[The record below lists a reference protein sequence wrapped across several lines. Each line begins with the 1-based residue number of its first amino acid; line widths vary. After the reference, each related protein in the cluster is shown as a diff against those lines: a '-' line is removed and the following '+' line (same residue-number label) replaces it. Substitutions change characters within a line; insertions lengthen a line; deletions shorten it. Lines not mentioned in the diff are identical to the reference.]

1 MLHTIKQVGCKVFLQ
16 KKANNIVY
24 NIAAYRG
31 FKVLSLNQKQIQT
44 QKTTFHTISP
54 NHWQQRF
61 ASDSNTLTSNN
72 MKRLQGKV
80 AVVTASTDGI
90 GFSIAKRLAQDGA
103 NVVISSRKQNNVD
116 KAVEELRKLNLNV
129 LGLKCHVSESQD
141 RKQLFEQTI
150 HKYGK
155 INILVSNA
163 ATNPAVGG
171 VLDCDEKVWDK
182 IFDVN
187 VKSSYLLAKEAL
199 PHLRK
204 EKNSSIVFVSSIA
217 GYDAFELLGAYSV
230 SKTALIGL
238 TKAAAKDLAPEGIR
252 VNCLAPGIIKTK
264 FSKALYEDEAAN
276 EAALSKIPLN
286 RLGMPE
292 EMAGVVSF
300 LVSDDA
306 SYITGETIV
315 ASGGMSGR
323 L

>member
-1 MLHTIKQVGCKVFLQ
+1 MLNIIKQTHKTAPQTVSLL
-16 KKANNIVY
+16 NDY
-24 NIAAYRG
+24 TG
-31 FKVLSLNQKQIQT
+31 FKVLAPFSIYSNSGNRYKIKISSNICQNQK
-44 QKTTFHTISP
+44 
-54 NHWQQRF
+54 RF
-61 ASDSNTLTSNN
+61 LATSNITQVES

-90 GFSIAKRLAQDGA
+90 GFSIAKRLAQDGC

-116 KAVEELRKLNLNV
+116 KAVMELRKENLNV
-129 LGLKCHVSESQD
+129 LGLKCHVAEAQD
-141 RKQLFEQTI
+141 RKHLFDETM
-150 HKYGK
+150 KKFGK
-155 INILVSNA
+155 INILISNA

-199 PHLRK
+199 PFLRK
-204 EKNSSIVFVSSIA
+204 EKNSSIIFVSSIA
-217 GYDAFELLGAYSV
+217 GYDAFGLLGAYSV

-276 EAALSKIPLN
+276 EQALSKIPLG
-286 RLGMPE
+286 RLGQPE
-292 EMAGVVSF
+292 EMAGIISF

-315 ASGGMSGR
+315 AAGGMAGR